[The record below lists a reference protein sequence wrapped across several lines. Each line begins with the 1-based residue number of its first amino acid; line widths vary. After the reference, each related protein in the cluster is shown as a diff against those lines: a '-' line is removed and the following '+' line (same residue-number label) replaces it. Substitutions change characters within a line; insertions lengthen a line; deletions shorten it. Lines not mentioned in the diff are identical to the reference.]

1 MTFQP
6 VDSTNKA
13 VTVDGRRTDKPA
25 AEDNM
30 LKKNTWASACLAAA
44 LAALAGTGQAWA
56 QTSLTRTSGFDYDS
70 GSGLLTKEVVEPGN
84 SDLCLVTTYTY
95 DGYGNK
101 TAAATRNCNG
111 NTYGGGSYSEAS
123 APSGNAVISSRS
135 SSTGYSSSG
144 SVSINSVS
152 YSHAAGQFPVSAT
165 NALSQSETR
174 TFDPR
179 FGGVLSLTGPN
190 SLTTTWT
197 YDVMGRKAT
206 ETRADGTVVSWSYT
220 ACGGSCFSDTKYVY
234 YVTQT
239 TVNSSTTVSPATKV
253 YYDKLNRE
261 IRSEVVGFGGTAVYK
276 DTEYNAVGQVY
287 RVSLPYYSGGTPQWT
302 TFAYDNLGRV
312 TTRTEPNSAVTTTA
326 YNGLT
331 TTVTNALS
339 QVEERIKN
347 SQGQLIQVNRQ

>member
-1 MTFQP
+1 MKFQSVIFSNATVCSGRGRTINP
-6 VDSTNKA
+6 V
-13 VTVDGRRTDKPA
+13 
-25 AEDNM
+25 AEESM
-30 LKKNTWASACLAAA
+30 LQTNTWARSCLAAA
-44 LAALAGTGQAWA
+44 LGMLVATGQAWA

-70 GSGLLTKEVVEPGN
+70 GSGLLTKEVIEPGTSN
-84 SDLCLVTTYTY
+84 LCLVTTYTY
-95 DGYGNK
+95 DAYGNK

-111 NTYGGGSYSEAS
+111 SNYGGGTYSEAS
-123 APSGNAVISSRS
+123 APSGHAVIASRS

-152 YSHAAGQFPVSAT
+152 YSYAAGQFPVSAT

-174 TFDPR
+174 AFDPR
-179 FGGVLSLTGPN
+179 FGGVLNLTGPN
-190 SLTTTWT
+190 SLSTTWT

-220 ACGGSCFSDTKYVY
+220 ACGTCPTNGAYF
-234 YVTQT
+234 VTQT
-239 TVNSSTTVSPATKV
+239 TVNGSTTVSPTAKI

-261 IRSEVVGFGGTAVYK
+261 IRSEVAGFDGTAVYK

-302 TFAYDNLGRV
+302 TLAYDNLGRV
-312 TTRTEPNSAVTTTA
+312 TTRTEPNSAVTTTT

-339 QVEERIKN
+339 QAEVRTKN
-347 SQGQLIQVNRQ
+347 SQGQLILVERQ